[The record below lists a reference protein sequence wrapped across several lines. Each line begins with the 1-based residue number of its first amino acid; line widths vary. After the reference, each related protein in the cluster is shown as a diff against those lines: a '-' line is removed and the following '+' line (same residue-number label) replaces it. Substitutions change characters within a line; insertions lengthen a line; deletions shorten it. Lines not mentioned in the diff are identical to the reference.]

1 MPITP
6 NVKSGW
12 FQRKHEPEPK
22 GGGYYPSTAPRAKPS
37 AIKKK
42 RLVLSQTIKIDLDP
56 NKVRS
61 TD

>member
-1 MPITP
+1 MPITS

-22 GGGYYPSTAPRAKPS
+22 GGSYYPSNAPPPKPS
-37 AIKKK
+37 PVKKK

-56 NKVRS
+56 NKVGS
-61 TD
+61 